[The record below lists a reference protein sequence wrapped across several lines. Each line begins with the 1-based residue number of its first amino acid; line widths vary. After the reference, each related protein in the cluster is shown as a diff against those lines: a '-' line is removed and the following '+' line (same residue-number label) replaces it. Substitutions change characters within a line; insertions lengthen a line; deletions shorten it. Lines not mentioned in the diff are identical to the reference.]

1 MINSAYFTGFAIETI
16 NAVIFKVLSI
26 ESGTWEMLKI
36 LLAIIIYMMLC

>member
-1 MINSAYFTGFAIETI
+1 MINSAYFTGLAIETI